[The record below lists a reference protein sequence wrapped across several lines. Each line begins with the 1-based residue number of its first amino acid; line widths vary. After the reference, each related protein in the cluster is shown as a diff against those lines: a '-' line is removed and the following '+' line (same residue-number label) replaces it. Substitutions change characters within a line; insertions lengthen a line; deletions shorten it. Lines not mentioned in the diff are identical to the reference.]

1 MIMPE
6 NTTRKVDKEGR
17 ITIPASI
24 RARFG
29 LNIGDDMEYFVIA
42 ENDEMY
48 IAFKKKVKEQ

>member
-29 LNIGDDMEYFVIA
+29 LNIGDDMEYFVIV

-48 IAFKKKVKEQ
+48 IAFKKKEKE